1 MNLGIILRWDICFKY
16 TIVNYLTNS
25 TLALY
30 TLFYAAHK
38 RRTKKRT
45 KWVDLIF
52 EVEKFS
58 IFQLQKLNQPEK
70 KTSKARMRVKCQSR
84 TKQ

>member
-1 MNLGIILRWDICFKY
+1 VI
-16 TIVNYLTNS
+16 NS

-70 KTSKARMRVKCQSR
+70 KTSKTRILYAVQNSVCKVP
-84 TKQ
+84 K

>member
-1 MNLGIILRWDICFKY
+1 MLVFDLFIFF
-16 TIVNYLTNS
+16 TSNS

-30 TLFYAAHK
+30 THCFMLRIK
-38 RRTKKRT
+38 GVLKKGT

-52 EVEKFS
+52 EVEKLK

-70 KTSKARMRVKCQSR
+70 NF
-84 TKQ
+84 